1 MENVSLEQALQL
13 MDEQI
18 QTITETEHVPVL
30 EALGRVLAEDVKAVF
45 DNPPFDRSPIDGY
58 ACRSADIAGASRDN
72 PVYLQVVEEVC
83 AGQCPHSKVTSG
95 QAVRIMTGAPIPEGC
110 DCCVYQEYTDYGEEQ
125 VAVYEPAGPWGN
137 YCYRGEDFKKGT
149 LMMAQGTKLGYVEAG
164 ILASMG
170 ETEVLV
176 LRQPK
181 IALLTTGDEVMSP
194 GERLLPGK
202 IYDSNQTLLI
212 ARMQELGIH
221 PVLAEA
227 VRDDA
232 DAVADAIQRAA
243 KEADMVLTTGGV
255 SVGKKDM
262 VHQAL
267 SLLNARRIFWRVQL
281 KPGMP
286 TVFSVYEGTP
296 VISLSGNPFGAAA
309 NFELLI
315 RPALAKLTGDQTWI
329 PLRTSGVM
337 ADIFPK
343 TSMGRRFIRAIWK
356 NGKVYLP
363 EGLHDSGILASMKGC
378 NCLVDIPPG
387 TAALHVGDL
396 VEVVFIQ
403 QVPL

>member
-13 MDEQI
+13 MTGQI
-18 QTITETEHVPVL
+18 RPIAETERVPVL
-30 EALGRVLAEDVKAVF
+30 EALGRVLAEDMKAAF

-58 ACRSADIAGASRDN
+58 ACRAADIAGASRDN

-83 AGQCPHSKVTSG
+83 AGQYPHNKVSAG

-110 DCCVYQEYTDYGEEQ
+110 DCCVYQEHTDYGEKK
-125 VAVYEPAGPWGN
+125 VAVYEPAEAGEN
-137 YCYRGEDFKKGT
+137 YCCRGEDFKKGT

-170 ETEVLV
+170 ETEVSV
-176 LRQPK
+176 LRRPK
-181 IALLTTGDEVMSP
+181 IALLITGDEVVPP
-194 GERLLPGK
+194 GQSLLPGK
-202 IYDSNQTLLI
+202 IYDSNQTLLT

-221 PVLAEA
+221 PVMAET

-232 DAVADAIQRAA
+232 DAVADAIGKAA
-243 KEADMVLTTGGV
+243 MAADLVITTGGV

-267 SLLNARRIFWRVQL
+267 SLLNARRIFWRVQI

-286 TVFSVYEGTP
+286 TIFSVYEGTP
-296 VISLSGNPFGAAA
+296 VVSLSGNPFGAAA

-315 RPALAKLTGDQTWI
+315 RPALAKLAGDQTWV
-329 PLRTSGVM
+329 PLRASGIM
-337 ADIFPK
+337 ADVFPK
-343 TSMGRRFIRAIWK
+343 TSAGRRFIRAIWK
-356 NGKVYLP
+356 NGRVYLP
-363 EGLHDSGILASMKGC
+363 DGLHDSGILASMKGC

-387 TAALHVGDL
+387 TAALHAGDP
-396 VEVVFIQ
+396 VEVVF
-403 QVPL
+403 LF